1 MDQIKLKNMVFYG
14 HTGCFEEEK
23 KNGQKFVVT
32 IEVFFDRITG
42 CNTDK
47 LEDTVNYAILCE
59 KAKAIVESDTG
70 NLIEHL
76 AQQIADMVLYEAPE
90 AASCAVTVGKPDAP
104 VDAVFE
110 TMEVRIERTR

>member
-1 MDQIKLKNMVFYG
+1 MDSITLKNMVFYG

-23 KNGQKFVVT
+23 RNGQKFVVT
-32 IEVFFDRITG
+32 IEVYLDRIIG
-42 CNTDK
+42 CDTDK
-47 LEDTVNYAILCE
+47 LEDTANYAVLCE
-59 KAKAIVESDTG
+59 KAKAIVEGDRG

-76 AQQIADMVLYEAPE
+76 AQLIADMVLSEVPDAS
-90 AASCAVTVGKPDAP
+90 SCAVTVSKPDAP